1 MKIKKFS
8 KNKGVLIF
16 ITGLSGSGKST
27 LAKKI
32 YPSINRIFGPTILIN
47 GDDLRK
53 IFKLHGFSSEDRL
66 ENSKKFAKF
75 FEMITKQ
82 NISILFAAV
91 GMRHKT
97 RFIFKKAVK
106 NYFEIYI
113 KASLSIIKKKNK
125 KKIYKKF
132 KSNIVGVDII
142 PEFPK
147 NSDIKIKNDFKLSI
161 DKLNQ
166 LLKKKIDDFKFKF
179 N

>member
-1 MKIKKFS
+1 VRVKKFR

-16 ITGLSGSGKST
+16 ITGLSGSGKSV

-32 YPSINRIFGPTILIN
+32 HPSFNRIFGPTILIN

-53 IFKLHGFSSEDRL
+53 IFKLYGFSSEDRL

-75 FEMITKQ
+75 FKIITKQ
-82 NISILFAAV
+82 NISILFAGI

-97 RFIFKKAVK
+97 RFIFKKAVQ

-113 KASLSIIKKKNK
+113 QASLGIIKKKSK

-132 KSNIVGVDII
+132 KSNIVGVDIT
-142 PEFPK
+142 PELPK
-147 NSDIKIKNDFKLSI
+147 NPDIKIKNDFKLSI
-161 DKLNQ
+161 NELSQ
-166 LLKKKIDDFKFKF
+166 LLKKKIDDFKFDF

>member
-1 MKIKKFS
+1 MRVKKFK

-16 ITGLSGSGKST
+16 VTGLSGSGKST

-32 YPSINRIFGPTILIN
+32 YPSIIKIFGPTILIN

-53 IFKLHGFSSEDRL
+53 IFKLYGFSSEDRL

-75 FEMITKQ
+75 FKMITKQ

-113 KASLSIIKKKNK
+113 QSNLKIIKKNNK
-125 KKIYKKF
+125 KKIYKQF
-132 KSNIVGVDII
+132 KSNIVGVDIAA
-142 PEFPK
+142 EFPK
-147 NSDIKIKNDFKLSI
+147 KPDIKIKNDFKVSI
-161 DKLNQ
+161 DNLYQ
-166 LLKKKIDDFKFKF
+166 LLRKKIDNFKF
-179 N
+179 NFS

>member
-1 MKIKKFS
+1 MKVKKFK

-16 ITGLSGSGKST
+16 ITGLSGSGKSSI
-27 LAKKI
+27 AKKI
-32 YPSINRIFGPTILIN
+32 YPTINKIVGPTILIN

-53 IFKLHGFSSEDRL
+53 TFKLYGFYSNDRL

-75 FEMITKQ
+75 FKLITKQ

-97 RFIFKKAVK
+97 RSIFKKSVQ

-113 KASLSIIKKKNK
+113 QSNLKKIKKKNK
-125 KKIYKKF
+125 KKIYKQF

-147 NSDIKIKNDFKLSI
+147 NSDIKVKNDFKVNI
-161 DKLNQ
+161 NKLNQ
-166 LLKKKIDDFKFKF
+166 LLKKQLNNFRFDF

>member
-8 KNKGVLIF
+8 KNKGVFIW

-32 YPSINRIFGPTILIN
+32 YPNVQKKIGPTILIN

-53 IFKLHGFSSEDRL
+53 SFKLYGYNLNDRIENARKFSKL
-66 ENSKKFAKF
+66 FKL
-75 FEMITKQ
+75 ITNQ

-91 GMRHKT
+91 GIKKKIRS
-97 RFIFKKAVK
+97 IFKRSLN

-113 KASLSIIKKKNK
+113 ESDIQKIKKKNK
-125 KKIYKKF
+125 KKIYQKF
-132 KSNIVGVDII
+132 KSNVVGLDIT

-147 NSDIKIKNDFKLSI
+147 KPDIKIRNNLKVNI
-161 DKLNQ
+161 NQLNQ
-166 LLKKKIDDFKFKF
+166 KLIKRLNKFKF
-179 N
+179 MFK

>member
-1 MKIKKFS
+1 MRIKKFK

-32 YPSINRIFGPTILIN
+32 YPSIKRIFGPTILIN

-53 IFKLHGFSSEDRL
+53 IFKLYGFSSEDRL

-75 FEMITKQ
+75 FEIITKQ

-97 RFIFKKAVK
+97 RYIFKKAVK
-106 NYFEIYI
+106 NYFEIYVQANL
-113 KASLSIIKKKNK
+113 KIIKKKNK

-132 KSNIVGVDII
+132 KSNIVGDDITA
-142 PEFPK
+142 EFPT
-147 NSDIKIKNDFKLSI
+147 NSDIKIKNDFKVSINKLS
-161 DKLNQ
+161 Q
-166 LLKKKIDDFKFKF
+166 LLKKKIR
-179 N
+179 